1 MKTSLGCPSSWSGL
15 AKQSALVA
23 WLCVVKKKKKRCAGV
38 DVGGVEMDGG
48 SRRKVVVWGGLC

>member
-1 MKTSLGCPSSWSGL
+1 MKTSLGCPSSWSGQ

-23 WLCVVKKKKKRCAGV
+23 WLCVVKKKKKTKKRCAGV

-48 SRRKVVVWGGLC
+48 